1 MVSALDEAIGN
12 ITDQL
17 RESGLYDDTLIVF
30 TADASIVDT
39 KIIHVYFLVRLRCYV
54 LIVVHD
60 SFKIA
65 CVIDVPG

>member
-30 TADASIVDT
+30 TADVSFVET
-39 KIIHVYFLVRLRCYV
+39 KN
-54 LIVVHD
+54 
-60 SFKIA
+60 
-65 CVIDVPG
+65 